1 MSFLIDSERIKK
13 EIDDPALESGKNA
26 VKPRKMTKKQRLE
39 LLKKGFVKKENIEN
53 TLNKLDPA
61 AVKVIDRLDLNVRQF
76 KTDLPT
82 IKRRHS
88 IEKFP
93 VSALESN
100 GDNLMPQLSVFNQ
113 LPR

>member
-1 MSFLIDSERIKK
+1 M
-13 EIDDPALESGKNA
+13 
-26 VKPRKMTKKQRLE
+26 KPRKMTKKQRLE

-93 VSALESN
+93 VGALESN